1 MALPF
6 AHSLLNMATTKTKKP
21 TAPPPIKK
29 SPAAKTP
36 PQETTSPD
44 YNPSTARATLSTLLP
59 RWPAL
64 DPKHRNAFHKLA
76 NDLARS
82 KLGAR
87 TKGIGVLQDGI
98 TWATQMDAALRQYG
112 TGALKSYSPARYVY
126 FLESLTSLADQLAAA
141 RTKNKNV
148 GAARGTAASH
158 REAAITARES
168 LLSPLRTF
176 AGSRDPESGTLDDA
190 TGTIDPDDSLGES
203 LAHLAALARTWL
215 ALKDE
220 DSVFL
225 AAEAGLTADLATAAI
240 NAGKTLTGSAVG
252 AKLEGYAAGNDPPL
266 VNLAEGGVLL
276 EMKEAMRLFG
286 EANAK
291 HPAVKKLSPGL
302 ATRSVLA
309 RHAAK
314 KAETAAPKPVVP

>member
-1 MALPF
+1 
-6 AHSLLNMATTKTKKP
+6 MATTRTKK
-21 TAPPPIKK
+21 TATPPPPPARK
-29 SPAAKTP
+29 SPAAKAP
-36 PQETTSPD
+36 APQETTSSD
-44 YNPSTARATLSTLLP
+44 YNPSTARATLATLIP

-64 DPKHRNAFHKLA
+64 DPKHRRAFHKLA
-76 NDLARS
+76 NDLSRS

-98 TWATQMDAALRQYG
+98 TWATQMDSALRQYG

-141 RTKNKNV
+141 RTKNKSV

-158 REAAITARES
+158 RDAAIAAREA

-176 AGSRDPESGTLDDA
+176 AGLREPESIELDDA

-203 LAHLAALARTWL
+203 LASLAALARAWL
-215 ALKDE
+215 SLKDE

-286 EANAK
+286 EASAR
-291 HPAVKKLSPGL
+291 HPAVKKLTPGL
-302 ATRSVLA
+302 ATRGVLA

-314 KAETAAPKPVVP
+314 KAEATAPTPVVP

>member
-1 MALPF
+1 
-6 AHSLLNMATTKTKKP
+6 MATTKTKKP
-21 TAPPPIKK
+21 PAAPTPSRK
-29 SPAAKTP
+29 SPAAKP
-36 PQETTSPD
+36 APQETTSPA
-44 YNPSTARATLSTLLP
+44 YNPSTGRATLASLLP

-64 DPKHRNAFHKLA
+64 DPKHRRAFQKLG
-76 NDLARS
+76 NDLDRS

-112 TGALKSYSPARYVY
+112 AGALKSYSPARYVY
-126 FLESLTSLADQLAAA
+126 FLESLTLLAAELNVV

-148 GAARGTAASH
+148 GAVRGTAAS
-158 REAAITARES
+158 RRDEALTARDN

-176 AGSRDPESGTLDDA
+176 AGSRTPEGDLLDEA
-190 TGTIDPDDSLGES
+190 VGTIDLDDHLGES
-203 LAHLAALARTWL
+203 LANLAALARTWL
-215 ALKDE
+215 ALKDD

-225 AAEAGLTADLATAAI
+225 AAEAGLTADLATAAVD
-240 NAGKTLTGSAVG
+240 AAKALTGSAAG
-252 AKLEGYAAGNDPPL
+252 AKLEGYVVGNDPPF

-291 HPAVKKLSPGL
+291 HPAVKKLTPGA
-302 ATRSVLA
+302 ATRGVLGRRTA
-309 RHAAK
+309 KAPEPGPVAAK
-314 KAETAAPKPVVP
+314 PVTP